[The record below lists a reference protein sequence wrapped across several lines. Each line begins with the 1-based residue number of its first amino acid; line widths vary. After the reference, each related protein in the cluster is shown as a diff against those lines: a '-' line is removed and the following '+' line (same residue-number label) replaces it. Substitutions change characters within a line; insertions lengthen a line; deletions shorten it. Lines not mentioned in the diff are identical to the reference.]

1 MEIHSRMMIDD
12 LGNTRKIKTLKD
24 ARNDRLGDRLQSN
37 YGLKSFALFNQNGY
51 GELFLDSQPIPSKSQ
66 IVLRRRTNKNL
77 QSQLVANNDTK
88 SIFVT
93 FWSSLLG

>member
-1 MEIHSRMMIDD
+1 MIDD
-12 LGNTRKIKTLKD
+12 LEKNSKNKNFKRCPD
-24 ARNDRLGDRLQSN
+24 DRLGDRLQSN

-66 IVLRRRTNKNL
+66 IGLRRRTNKNL